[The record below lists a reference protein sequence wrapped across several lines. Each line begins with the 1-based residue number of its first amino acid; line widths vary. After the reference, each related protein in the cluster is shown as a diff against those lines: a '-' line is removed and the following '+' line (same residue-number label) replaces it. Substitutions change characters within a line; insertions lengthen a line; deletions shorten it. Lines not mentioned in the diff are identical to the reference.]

1 MGSAVFYHVNFLQY
15 NSRRTNIFLKMGIP
29 RGANGSPE
37 TKNPNPGRF
46 FCNLGIHDF
55 SAWDFRSLFF
65 RLRFSAY
72 DFSARI
78 VTFLQ
83 NLISQCSYENAR
95 SPSSTA
101 VSVPWSGKS
110 DSGPDRLSAF
120 SPDLLSQQKLRHSSD
135 DCRHPSN
142 R

>member
-1 MGSAVFYHVNFLQY
+1 MGSAFFYHVNFC
-15 NSRRTNIFLKMGIP
+15 NIIPIVPIFFFKMGIP

-78 VTFLQ
+78 LTFLQ
-83 NLISQCSYENAR
+83 NLISRCSYENAR

-101 VSVPWSGKS
+101 VSVPWSEKS
-110 DSGPDRLSAF
+110 DSWSDRLSAF